1 MSLDEQKNKLLDLF
15 EEALSG
21 VGSKGKGKDR
31 ESLPYQ
37 LLNFPNEEDLY
48 VLDPIKKKMV
58 RAKHNTEIVQISLP
72 DEDNKVLVKALSGNF
87 LFIPLEY
94 VQDIG
99 FN

>member
-1 MSLDEQKNKLLDLF
+1 MPLDEQKNKLLDLF
-15 EEALSG
+15 EEALTG
-21 VGSKGKGKDR
+21 ADSKGKGEEK
-31 ESLPYQ
+31 EYLPYQ
-37 LLNFPNEEDLY
+37 MLNFPNEEDLY

-72 DEDNKVLVKALSGNF
+72 DEDNKVLVRSSAGNF

>member
-15 EEALSG
+15 EEVLSSF
-21 VGSKGKGKDR
+21 GSKREGKEK

-37 LLNFPNEEDLY
+37 MLNFPNEEDLY
-48 VLDPIKKKMV
+48 VLDPVKKKMV
-58 RAKHNTEIVQISLP
+58 RARHNTEIVQISLP
-72 DEDNKVLVKALSGNF
+72 DEDNKVLVRSSGGNF
-87 LFIPLEY
+87 LFIPLDY